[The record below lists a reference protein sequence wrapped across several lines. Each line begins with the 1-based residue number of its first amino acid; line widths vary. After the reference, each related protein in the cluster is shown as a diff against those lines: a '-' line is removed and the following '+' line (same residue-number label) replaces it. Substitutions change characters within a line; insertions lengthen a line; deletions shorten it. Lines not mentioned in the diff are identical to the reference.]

1 MIERRLHLTDLFSV
15 SAIHVIMYGFFVVM
29 LKMYAN
35 LNVGPHL
42 IIRFI
47 GLAFFFCSLSLA
59 HSDRSDATSWGTS
72 THISTYLKLNSKH
85 ISTPSIQ
92 IKSDGEMHSVRR

>member
-1 MIERRLHLTDLFSV
+1 MRKYMIERRLHLTDLFSV

-47 GLAFFFCSLSLA
+47 GLAFFFARSRLLTRIGRTQPLGVQA
-59 HSDRSDATSWGTS
+59 H
-72 THISTYLKLNSKH
+72 TYLP
-85 ISTPSIQ
+85 T
-92 IKSDGEMHSVRR
+92 